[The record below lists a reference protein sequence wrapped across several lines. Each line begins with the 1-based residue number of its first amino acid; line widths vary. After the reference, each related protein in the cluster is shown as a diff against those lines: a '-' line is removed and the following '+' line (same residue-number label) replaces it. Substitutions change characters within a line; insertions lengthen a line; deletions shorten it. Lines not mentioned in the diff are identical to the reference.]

1 MLPWILTLLATKGTT
16 MGIAADAVAG
26 LAEGIIGGLDK
37 LFTSDDER
45 NKAKLEL
52 TKVLQEPHIL
62 QAMTNIEEA
71 KHPSVFVA
79 GWRPAIGW
87 ICATGLAYHF
97 LVYPFA
103 GMLAYFFDQS
113 LELPKLVDVGELMTL
128 VLSLLGLGGLRTLEK
143 TQGVSREKL

>member
-1 MLPWILTLLATKGTT
+1 MKL
-16 MGIAADAVAG
+16 AADAARG
-26 LAEGIIGGLDK
+26 LADGIISGLDK

-71 KHPSVFVA
+71 KHSSVFVA

-103 GMLAYFFDQS
+103 GMVAAFIDPTLT
-113 LELPKLVDVGELMTL
+113 LPALLGAGELMTL

-143 TQGVSREKL
+143 TQGVHREKL

>member
-1 MLPWILTLLATKGTT
+1 MA
-16 MGIAADAVAG
+16 IAADAAAG
-26 LAEGIIGGLDK
+26 LAEGLIKGLDR

-45 NKAKLEL
+45 NQAKLEL
-52 TKVLQEPHIL
+52 TKVLQQPHIM
-62 QAMTNIEEA
+62 QALANIEEA

-87 ICATGLAYHF
+87 ICAIGLSYHF
-97 LVYPFA
+97 LIYPFA
-103 GMLAYFFDQS
+103 GLIATLIDPT
-113 LELPKLVDVGELMTL
+113 LVLPQLVSVGELMTL

>member
-1 MLPWILTLLATKGTT
+1 MN
-16 MGIAADAVAG
+16 IAADAVKG

-37 LFTSDDER
+37 IFTSDDER
-45 NKAKLEL
+45 NKAKIEL

-87 ICATGLAYHF
+87 ICAVGLSYHF
-97 LVYPFA
+97 LIYPFA
-103 GMLAYFFDQS
+103 GMVAYFVDQS
-113 LELPKLVDVGELMTL
+113 LQLPALLSAGELMTL
-128 VLSLLGLGGLRTLEK
+128 VLSLLGLGGLRTIEK

>member
-1 MLPWILTLLATKGTT
+1 MK
-16 MGIAADAVAG
+16 IAADVASG

-52 TKVLQEPHIL
+52 TKVLQEPHIM
-62 QAMTNIEEA
+62 QAMANIEEA

-97 LVYPFA
+97 LIYPFA
-103 GMLAYFFDQS
+103 GLITT
-113 LELPKLVDVGELMTL
+113 LVDPSMTLPQLVSVGELMTL
-128 VLSLLGLGGLRTLEK
+128 VLSLLGLGGLRTYEK
-143 TQGVSREKL
+143 AQGVSREKL

>member
-1 MLPWILTLLATKGTT
+1 

-87 ICATGLAYHF
+87 ICAVGLTYHF
-97 LVYPFA
+97 LIYPFA
-103 GMLAYFFDQS
+103 GMVAYFIDQS
-113 LELPKLVDVGELMTL
+113 LELPPLMSAGELMTL
-128 VLSLLGLGGLRTLEK
+128 VLSLLGLGGLRTIEK